1 MKATLA
7 VAPTWPSRIAIGAIR
22 FYQLSFAFFCP
33 GCCRFAP
40 SCSHY
45 GMEAIERHGLWR
57 GLGLA
62 LARIAR
68 CNPWGG
74 SGYDPVPPARPTN
87 LSQRRFRRAIPSPG
101 PSDLPGATPSPGPSD
116 LPGATSSPGPSDLRG
131 ATSSPCAC

>member
-1 MKATLA
+1 MNTSKIA
-7 VAPTWPSRIAIGAIR
+7 APAAAPIWPSRLAIGAIR

-45 GMEAIERHGLWR
+45 GMEAIDRYGLWR
-57 GLGLA
+57 GLALA

-74 SGYDPVPPARPTN
+74 SGYDPVPPARSTN
-87 LSQRRFRRAIPSPG
+87 LAQPPFPRATS
-101 PSDLPGATPSPGPSD
+101 SPGPSD
-116 LPGATSSPGPSDLRG
+116 LPGATSSPG
-131 ATSSPCAC
+131 AF